1 MIVDIEKI
9 VIKDDRIRKD
19 FGDIQELADDIKENG
34 LIQPPVVNKD
44 YELLAGERRL
54 RACESLGWKQIEV
67 RMMDTRDAE
76 HELNVEISEN
86 DVRKGFTKSERVDY
100 MKRLLRI
107 EQAKAKERQGE
118 RTSVENKTEVI
129 RADSETAKQ
138 FGIAKDTMRKEMS
151 IVENKNLLTPSDFAD
166 WDEGKL
172 STNKAY
178 QLLKQQLVAKD
189 EKIKELENQKPD
201 SRKDKFYKDRI
212 DQLSKENA
220 ELKEKS
226 ATTQEVTVCP
236 SDYKD
241 LESKLSSLE
250 AENKKLHENNAEL
263 TSTIATKNEEIDS
276 LLADSPENYY
286 SVELGKLR
294 KEYSSLKQEHDNL
307 KNEAAFSGVDLDF
320 YKKKAESLEQENQH
334 LRNQVSDITNNWDP
348 TYFDNNIMKGVD
360 DNSCLREYCRNATI
374 LFNKVLMKSQDV
386 RILRALANDENAR
399 NEYFEFLDFVS
410 NWLEDQYARA
420 TKKVT
425 VIDSIA
431 Q

>member
-1 MIVDIEKI
+1 MIIDIEKI

-86 DVRKGFTKSERVDY
+86 DMRKGFTKSERVDY

-107 EQAKAKERQGE
+107 EQAKAKKRQDLGLKSDE
-118 RTSVENKTEVI
+118 GQ
-129 RADSETAKQ
+129 RADEATAKK
-138 FGIAKDTMRKEMS
+138 FDIGRDTMRKEMS

-178 QLLKQQLVAKD
+178 QLLKQQLAAKD
-189 EKIKELENQKPD
+189 EKIKELEKQKPD
-201 SRKDKFYKDRI
+201 SRKDKFYEDRI
-212 DQLSKENA
+212 SQLSKENA

-226 ATTQEVTVCP
+226 ATTQKVSACP

-241 LESKLSSLE
+241 LKSKVSSLE

-263 TSTIATKNEEIDS
+263 TNTIATKNEEIDS